1 MPFSLF
7 SPFPL
12 FPPFPQGRGDK
23 KESKFFEEGVKKP
36 GALFGKGEN
45 PGAFNKRG
53 QRESS
58 CAFNKR
64 GKWRI
69 RQEQKAPFDAE
80 GIKGGVCAADGGIK
94 KIRAKKGEKSAPPAL
109 YDGGEFPNANNFEF
123 SSKID

>member
-1 MPFSLF
+1 MKRGSKSPGLSL
-7 SPFPL
+7 
-12 FPPFPQGRGDK
+12 
-23 KESKFFEEGVKKP
+23 
-36 GALFGKGEN
+36 AKGEN

-53 QRESS
+53 
-58 CAFNKR
+58 
-64 GKWRI
+64 KWRV